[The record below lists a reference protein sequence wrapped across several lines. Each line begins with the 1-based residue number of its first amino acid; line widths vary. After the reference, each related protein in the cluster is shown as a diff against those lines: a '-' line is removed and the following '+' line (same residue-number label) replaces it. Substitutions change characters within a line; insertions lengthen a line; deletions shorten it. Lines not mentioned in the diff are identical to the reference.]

1 MTNRKKRHPAFCF
14 SFCHSEEVEESLGQ
28 NPLTFVFSRTR
39 RGYTRSSGS
48 GRRGDLVSAARR
60 NKFQIR
66 KARCRGG
73 SQPQTVTSYFSIRET
88 CPAASCQRPSRLI
101 SVSVNCTIRSN
112 GLPPLFLSRAFF
124 REQPR
129 RHYRTAALTCRSSQ
143 IRRNELSCSVAR

>member
-14 SFCHSEEVEESLGQ
+14 SFCHSERPVRRSLGEGGSRGISGQ

-112 GLPPLFLSRAFF
+112 GLPSAVPFTRVF
-124 REQPR
+124 PR
-129 RHYRTAALTCRSSQ
+129 TTAASLP
-143 IRRNELSCSVAR
+143 